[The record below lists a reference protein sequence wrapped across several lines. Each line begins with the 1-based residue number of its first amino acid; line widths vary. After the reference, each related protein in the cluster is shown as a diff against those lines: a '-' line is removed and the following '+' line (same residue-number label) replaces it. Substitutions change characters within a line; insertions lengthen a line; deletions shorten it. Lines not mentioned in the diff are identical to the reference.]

1 MSIARRLGVA
11 YASISIVC
19 VLVVGWLGY
28 HEFIEEPA
36 EYAAM
41 RLGNIHKDV
50 VAELSAVGFL
60 ALIPVLLGLGW
71 WWMRRVLAPLEALS
85 VAVGK
90 IDSHNLRRLLPRTH
104 NGDEVDR
111 LAAGFNSMTQ
121 RLDDSFRRIHEFT
134 LHASHELKTP
144 LTVMRM
150 QLETAIR
157 ENGSLPPSQSAYFDA
172 QLEEVRRLTQ
182 IVDALTLLTK
192 ADAGLVPLE
201 RRAVS
206 LDEIVN
212 EAFEDALILAQPQ
225 KLMVT
230 LTRCDFVKILGDR
243 HRLRQL
249 LLILTDNAVKYNQP
263 GGSIALSLQTIDDGG
278 ELRITNTGADF
289 SDKTLG
295 AVFDRFVRGENAQ
308 GSVDGCGLG
317 LTIAQWIVHAH
328 EGTIQLLKEKDHRF
342 TALVR
347 FPSLAAQTQLN
358 PDTVTHPPNSI
369 TRPRPS

>member
-11 YASISIVC
+11 YASLSVVC
-19 VLVVGWLGY
+19 ILVVGWLAY
-28 HEFIEEPA
+28 HEFIEEPR

-41 RLGNIHKDV
+41 GLGNIHKDI

-71 WWMRRVLAPLEALS
+71 WWMRRVLAPLEALT

-90 IDSHNLRRLLPRTH
+90 IDSHNLRQLLPRTH
-104 NGDEVDR
+104 KGDEVDR

-157 ENGSLPPSQSAYFDA
+157 ENGSLPPSQLAYYDA

-201 RRAVS
+201 RLVVS
-206 LDEIVN
+206 LDEIVK
-212 EAFEDALILAQPQ
+212 EAFEDAQVLAQPQ
-225 KLMVT
+225 RLMVT
-230 LTRCDFVKILGDR
+230 LNRCDVVQILGDR

-263 GGSIALSLQTIDDGG
+263 GGSIDLSLQSVDDGG
-278 ELRITNTGADF
+278 ELRITNTGAEL
-289 SDKTLG
+289 SDKSLG
-295 AVFDRFVRGENAQ
+295 VLFDRFVRGENAQ
-308 GSVDGCGLG
+308 GRVDGCGLG
-317 LTIAQWIVHAH
+317 LTIAQWIVQAHA
-328 EGTIQLLKEKDHRF
+328 GTIQLVKEPDKRF
-342 TALVR
+342 TVLMR
-347 FPSLAAQTQLN
+347 FPGLAAQTPLN
-358 PDTVTHPPNSI
+358 PAAVSCPPNLV
-369 TRPRPS
+369 PNPHD